1 MADYDIIG
9 DIHGHAG
16 PLVAL
21 LQKLGYSQDGN
32 GVYGQDGRQV
42 IFLGDFID
50 RGPQQKQV
58 IDIVRP
64 MVESHTALAVMGNH
78 EFNAISYHSKNTNH
92 GEYLRAHSEKNT
104 DQHRAFLDAYPLA
117 GDAYP
122 LAGTETREVID
133 WFKTLPLYLD
143 LDEIRIIHAC
153 WDDQTIEDIKQ
164 YATVRSDDFWVKAN
178 QSGLPEYEAI
188 ERLLKGPEIRLP
200 DGISFKDK
208 DQNERHHVRIK
219 WWLNHPKTYRDYAF
233 MPGKTDFP
241 DLKLTREALKI
252 GYPSTGKPVFIG
264 HYWLTGTPVTQCE
277 NIACLDYSI
286 AGGGKLVAYQWNA
299 GEGQLRDE
307 NFVFVE

>member
-1 MADYDIIG
+1 MVDYDIIG

-21 LQKLGYSQDGN
+21 LKKLGYSQDSN

-64 MVESHTALAVMGNH
+64 MVENLTALAVMGNH
-78 EFNAISYHSKNTNH
+78 EFNAISYHTQNTDH
-92 GEYLRAHSEKNT
+92 GAYLRAHSEKNT
-104 DQHRAFLDAYPLA
+104 RQHSAFLNEYPLA
-117 GDAYP
+117 ETG
-122 LAGTETREVID
+122 TREVIA
-133 WFKTLPLYLD
+133 WFKTLPFYLD

-153 WDDQTIEDIKQ
+153 WDDRAIEDIKP
-164 YATVRSDDFWVKAN
+164 YAIVRNNDFWVKAN
-178 QSGLPEYEAI
+178 HSGLPEYEAI
-188 ERLLKGPEIRLP
+188 ERLLKGAEICLP

-208 DQNERHHVRIK
+208 DHNERHEVRIK
-219 WWLNHPKTYRDYAF
+219 WWLNHPENYKDYAF
-233 MPGKTDFP
+233 MQDKGDFP
-241 DLKLTREALKI
+241 DQKLANHKLPSETLKI
-252 GYPSTGKPVFIG
+252 GYPSTGKPVFFG
-264 HYWLTGTPVTQCE
+264 HYWLTGTPGTQCE

-286 AGGGKLVAYQWNA
+286 AKAGKLVAFRWNA
-299 GEGQLRDE
+299 GEGKLRDE